1 MSYWTGLVS
10 GYQGAREAEFE
21 KNYQR
26 EVANRQLADRVFAQL
41 LASEDDQMKELA
53 LSGLMQP
60 VGTRKKGLPGFFG
73 EVESNPV
80 ISQIVAAMNEMIP
93 DRSSAPVP
101 PPRPGAAA
109 MSTNVPVQPGSA
121 PITPPP
127 PMTLPGQ
134 PLAPEQPPSGY
145 SPATGTAF
153 TGVTAQMPPD
163 LEALPP
169 QPAQGAVPLPPP
181 APPPE
186 VQRLQRRGTGLLTAR
201 QTAIMNAEVPLR
213 TRIQVAQQEVAK
225 LGLSPED
232 TAELNE
238 EIIRGAMGVQR
249 AARQFQGPTG
259 AWAVVDPMTGKPTP
273 VSFDTSSGKF
283 AFPDG
288 TPVPRGVQ
296 LVRMGAGAGG
306 IGTTSDKVPD
316 TPESR
321 QMLIS
326 LGADPSILN
335 LPRSPTGYLEYKLA
349 ASGEM
354 LVGPAMF
361 VPPPAFTGQGTIL
374 DAAGNQV
381 VVQFP
386 REGGAPRVAGTAPNP
401 QMSNEQAAAQ
411 ALLRVVRQRI
421 IAAETPE
428 FRGSPPRRL
437 SPQETDRLVQQ
448 AAREQNLPY
457 TSLFELERDAR
468 IPTARQVAPRP
479 NAPPAAGPTVQPPAT
494 FEDRLRQRGLEIQ
507 ERDQGGAAP
516 SQVIPAPSPPPPLIP
531 LSRPPGSSGVI
542 LNPEAQQRLTENQGR
557 LQRGRQ
563 MSERTRGRPVP
574 FSTTPQP
581 PSEEELAL
589 ARRVMGTR

>member
-10 GYQGAREAEFE
+10 GYQGAREAE
-21 KNYQR
+21 
-26 EVANRQLADRVFAQL
+26 VANRALPDRVFAQL
-41 LASEDDQMKELA
+41 LASEDPQMKELA

-109 MSTNVPVQPGSA
+109 MSTNVPVQPGGA

-134 PLAPEQPPSGY
+134 PLQPAQTPPAPEAP
-145 SPATGTAF
+145 
-153 TGVTAQMPPD
+153 
-163 LEALPP
+163 PP

-201 QTAIMNAEVPLR
+201 QTAIMTAEGPLR

-361 VPPPAFTGQGTIL
+361 VPPPAFSGQGTML
-374 DAAGNQV
+374 DAAGNAV
-381 VVQFP
+381 GGQFP
-386 REGGAPRVAGTAPNP
+386 REGGAPQVAGTAPNP

-428 FRGSPPRRL
+428 FRGQPPRRL
-437 SPQETDRLVQQ
+437 SPQETDRLVPQ
-448 AAREQNLPY
+448 AAREQNLP
-457 TSLFELERDAR
+457 S
-468 IPTARQVAPRP
+468 
-479 NAPPAAGPTVQPPAT
+479 
-494 FEDRLRQRGLEIQ
+494 
-507 ERDQGGAAP
+507 
-516 SQVIPAPSPPPPLIP
+516 
-531 LSRPPGSSGVI
+531 
-542 LNPEAQQRLTENQGR
+542 
-557 LQRGRQ
+557 
-563 MSERTRGRPVP
+563 
-574 FSTTPQP
+574 
-581 PSEEELAL
+581 
-589 ARRVMGTR
+589 